1 MTADVSYATAG
12 INEKAAKALRAR
24 AAEPVSTAQDGGT
37 YLLVVLDGAS
47 TVGVVEDERH
57 CVDVKSANIYVKT
70 GGQGK
75 PNIIHCTKIGIL
87 PIRMVADGRIIH
99 INIPVRIIPGFG
111 CNIIPECF
119 FLKKHFDV
127 NKRHDTVTITD
138 PNAKL
143 VMQGKAL
150 HYDPGS
156 WLFYI
161 RVRLDP
167 NNTGRA
173 DTITT
178 PELTYAITDTTT
190 APELTY
196 AIDGACGEDERRAL
210 LPISSQYEACY
221 ATRSAGDVKT
231 QTAILRRWHER
242 LGHRNYKDVAAML
255 GMPAPA
261 IAPKC
266 LVCLAANSKCS
277 PLTGSDGIH
286 DGIRP
291 GYAWGWDHC
300 GPFPTKTWTGK
311 QYFSLMIDINTGKL
325 APRMVAS
332 TGSCED
338 EWISHVRRLK
348 AHFGRQVTARMIT
361 DSAPYFVNNIKLARF
376 NEQEGIVHVASPPY
390 TQELNGV
397 AERTIGTVLGMTRT
411 ALHQS
416 QLPTASYGEC
426 MIAMCF
432 TLEALPHRR
441 GATLTRL
448 EKWEGRL
455 MPRHR
460 ERITVRGCAVYLH
473 KYYGPRGTIGP
484 KEKLGPRAELC
495 VLVGYDPNG
504 LGYRI
509 AQLPSFNVRTAVHV
523 TFVEDHFPC
532 MTTLNR
538 ELGTFMSPG
547 QLSRYAGDADDDESD
562 YARQLVQDAMPNS
575 RGQGRPRRE
584 RIPSHA
590 QLRNIAAGAP
600 QPPEDQAHFTDTP
613 SSLHAQQL
621 QSIAEDAWPFHHDVC
636 LATSDA
642 PGSVPAALAG
652 PDAHAWTEALNRE
665 VSQHKKIG
673 TLGPPIDHKDLP
685 PGRKAIPFDVL
696 PKLKRDGVK
705 KMRAIIKGF
714 RMTEGIDFNETFAPV
729 PCMSSIRMELAV
741 AAKYD
746 LEIKQGDVNTA
757 FLSADMDTEVY
768 VAVPNWFRHDATGSE
783 LGYTI
788 RKLLKGVP
796 GIPQGPR
803 LWHKMSNA
811 IYLDAGLK
819 QHRSEFCVYYCL
831 KRRLTLVVWVDD
843 LFLFFPKAATTEAE
857 ALWTHLRKHM
867 DLDEWDDIDDCLSCI
882 VRRDRPN
889 RTITL
894 SQEPAIRKLLQ
905 RLNMH
910 DANGKDTPM
919 TAGVKLT
926 KKDCPA
932 AEQAAVMVN
941 EQRWYRSTVASLIYF
956 VGWTRPDLT
965 LVVSQHCKYMH
976 NPGHVHITSLK
987 RVLRYLKQTAN
998 YGLKYDFSTAA
1009 AMKAK
1014 VGVYG
1019 FYDAAHADC
1028 PDTMKSTLAYTFFF
1042 EGCPIS
1048 WHSKLHSYI
1057 TTSTNH
1063 SEYCAA
1069 AKAAKEAKKWEKY
1082 MTERGLTQFVCPI
1095 DLFSDSK
1102 GCIAMTYNPV
1112 QRSASKHVDLA
1123 DHYAREQQERGTI
1136 TITFVSTKDMIAD
1149 ALTKHLPYADFQR
1162 HAAKLVHP
1170 INL

>member
-1 MTADVSYATAG
+1 VPVPPAPDVSYTTAVVD
-12 INEKAAKALRAR
+12 EKAAEALRHV
-24 AAEPVSTAQDGGT
+24 AEPVLTAQDGAIH
-37 YLLVVLDGAS
+37 LLVVLDGAS
-47 TVGVVEDERH
+47 TVGVVEDERW
-57 CVDVKSANIYVKT
+57 CVSVKTANIYVKT

-75 PNIIHCTKIGIL
+75 PTIIHCTKIGLL
-87 PIRMVADGRIIH
+87 PISMVVEGRSVQ
-99 INIPVRIIPGFG
+99 INVPVRIIPGFG

-119 FLKKHFDV
+119 FLKKRFDV
-127 NKRHDTVTITD
+127 SKSYDTVSITD
-138 PNAKL
+138 PTGKL

-167 NNTGRA
+167 SGA
-173 DTITT
+173 APPDAIVT
-178 PELTYAITDTTT
+178 PDRTYAILD
-190 APELTY
+190 AY
-196 AIDGACGEDERRAL
+196 AEDELQSL
-210 LPISSQYEACY
+210 LPVRKPEAEACH
-221 ATRSAGDVKT
+221 ATQSAGDVKT
-231 QTAILRRWHER
+231 QASMLRLWHER
-242 LGHRNYKDVAAML
+242 LGHRNHKDVAALL
-255 GMPAPA
+255 GLPAPA
-261 IAPKC
+261 QAPKC
-266 LVCLAANSKCS
+266 LVCLAANSKRS
-277 PLTGSDGIH
+277 ALTGSEGIH

-291 GYAWGWDHC
+291 GYAWSWDHA
-300 GPFPTKTWTGK
+300 GPFKTKTWSGK
-311 QYFSLMIDINTGKL
+311 HYFSLKVDINTGKL
-325 APRMVAS
+325 APSMVSS
-332 TGSCED
+332 TGNCEE
-338 EWISHVRRLK
+338 EWIAHVRRLK
-348 AHFGRQVTARMIT
+348 AHFGRQVTARLIT
-361 DSAPYFVNNIKLARF
+361 DSAPYFVTNTKLASF

-397 AERTIGTVLGMTRT
+397 AERTIGTVLGMTRA

-416 QLPTASYGEC
+416 QLPEASYGEC
-426 MIAMCF
+426 MIAMCV

-441 GATLTRL
+441 GGTLTRR

-455 MPRHR
+455 MPRQR
-460 ERITVRGCAVYLH
+460 ERIKVWGCAAYLH

-484 KEKLGPRAELC
+484 AEKLGPRAELC

-504 LGYRI
+504 MGYRI
-509 AQLPSFNVRTAVHV
+509 AQLPSFTVRTSVHV
-523 TFVEDHFPC
+523 TFVEDNFPC
-532 MTTLNR
+532 RTNLNR
-538 ELGTFMSPG
+538 ELGGFMTTD
-547 QLSRYAGDADDDESD
+547 QLLRYAGDADDNASD
-562 YARQLVQDAMPNS
+562 YARQLVQAAMPNS
-575 RGQGRPRRE
+575 RGRDRPRRDWK
-584 RIPSHA
+584 PSRA
-590 QLRNIAAGAP
+590 QLQSIAAGAP
-600 QPPEDQAHFTDTP
+600 TPPEEDAQAHFTDIVGE
-613 SSLHAQQL
+613 AF
-621 QSIAEDAWPFHHDVC
+621 PFYHDNC
-636 LATSDA
+636 HATSDA
-642 PGSVPAALAG
+642 PSSVPAALAG
-652 PDAHAWTEALNRE
+652 LDADAWIVALNRE
-665 VSQHKKIG
+665 VSQHEKIG
-673 TLGPPIDHKDLP
+673 TLGPPIDPKDLP
-685 PGRKAIPFDVL
+685 PGCKAIPLDVL
-696 PKLKRDGVK
+696 PKLKRDGIK

-714 RMTEGIDFNETFAPV
+714 RMTEGIDYNETFAPV
-729 PCMSSIRMELAV
+729 PCMSTIRMELAIT
-741 AAKYD
+741 AKYD
-746 LEIKQGDVNTA
+746 LEAKQGDVNTA

-768 VAVPNWFRHDATGSE
+768 VAVPNWFRSDATGSE
-783 LGYTI
+783 LGYTV
-788 RKLLKGVP
+788 RRLLKGIP

-803 LWHKMSNA
+803 LWHKKSNA

-831 KRRLTLVVWVDD
+831 KRRLTLIVWVDD

-905 RLNMH
+905 RLDMQ

-919 TAGVKLT
+919 TAGAKLT
-926 KKDCPA
+926 KKDCPG

-956 VGWTRPDLT
+956 VGWTRPDLA

-1009 AMKAK
+1009 AMVAK

-1028 PDTMKSTLAYTFFF
+1028 LDTMKSTLAYAFFF
-1042 EGCPIS
+1042 ENCPIS

-1082 MTERGLTQFVCPI
+1082 MTERGLTQFVRPI

-1136 TITFVSTKDMIAD
+1136 TITFVGTKDMIAD
-1149 ALTKHLPYADFQR
+1149 VLTKHLPYADFKR